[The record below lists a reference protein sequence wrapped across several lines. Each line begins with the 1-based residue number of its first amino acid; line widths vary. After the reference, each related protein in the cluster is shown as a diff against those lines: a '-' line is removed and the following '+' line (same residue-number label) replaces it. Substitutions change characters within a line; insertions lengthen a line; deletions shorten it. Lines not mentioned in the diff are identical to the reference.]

1 MNILFIHGN
10 YPAQFRSIA
19 ADLGRQKQHDIRFLT
34 ARQDPEK
41 YPIHGVRVHQYN
53 DVERCPVNISTQTQ
67 AIANELVQRG
77 EIIQKEIFKLIQQGY
92 VPKLIIFHGGNG
104 LGLFLRQLLP
114 DAVIIGYFEWYFSKN
129 CAKIILNR
137 DDTTTL
143 NYIQARNIS
152 SESEILSCDGCV
164 TPTKWQA
171 SQFPDKIRK
180 HLTIIFDGVD
190 IGIFNPPESS
200 IYTKPI
206 QLKGEDDGL
215 KVQPED
221 RLLTYATRGMEPLR
235 GFPELLKALPTLLDR
250 IPNLKVLVGGRDRSA
265 YGPECPTHNGSWKEM
280 MLDQLPSLKDHPRI
294 TYTGLMNY
302 ENYRLMLQRSN
313 LHCYLT
319 KPYVTSW
326 SLFEAAACG
335 TPIITNRSPATTGT
349 ITIPEENTINDI
361 EDIYQPS
368 GIEKAIKILVNDK
381 TRISFLDNTYTLDT
395 ANRNGNNY

>member
-34 ARQDPEK
+34 ARKDPEK
-41 YPIHGVRVHQYN
+41 YPIHGVRVHQYI
-53 DVERCPVNISTQTQ
+53 DIERCPVNISTQTQ

-77 EIIQKEIFKLIQQGY
+77 EIIQKEIFKLIQHGY

-171 SQFPDKIRK
+171 SQFPDKIRR

-190 IGIFNPPESS
+190 IGIFNPPESG

-265 YGPECPTHNGSWKEM
+265 YGPECQH
-280 MLDQLPSLKDHPRI
+280 I
-294 TYTGLMNY
+294 TGAGK
-302 ENYRLMLQRSN
+302 R
-313 LHCYLT
+313 
-319 KPYVTSW
+319 
-326 SLFEAAACG
+326 
-335 TPIITNRSPATTGT
+335 
-349 ITIPEENTINDI
+349 
-361 EDIYQPS
+361 
-368 GIEKAIKILVNDK
+368 
-381 TRISFLDNTYTLDT
+381 
-395 ANRNGNNY
+395 